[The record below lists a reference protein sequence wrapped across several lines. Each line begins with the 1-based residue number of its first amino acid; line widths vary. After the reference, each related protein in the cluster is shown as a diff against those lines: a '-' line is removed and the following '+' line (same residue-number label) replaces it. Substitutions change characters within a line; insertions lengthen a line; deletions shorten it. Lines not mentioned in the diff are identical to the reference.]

1 MKDID
6 DTVANAVTKIQ
17 ACWRGYQCRKKLQE
31 IYDWYKS
38 VVLEI
43 DGVETEYQQARNN
56 KLNILKRPSVVSKSV
71 DQNEENKTNSTR
83 SSIPEILEVDV
94 TSDTSS
100 QKCKSPSNEIDQQ
113 HLLDRKRDIV
123 MELFWVQQAIDSRRN
138 YLLLKNKIDS

>member
-6 DTVANAVTKIQ
+6 DIAANAVTKIQ

-43 DGVETEYQQARNN
+43 DGVETEYQQVRNN
-56 KLNILKRPSVVSKSV
+56 KLNILKRPSAVSKSV

-94 TSDTSS
+94 TSDTYST
-100 QKCKSPSNEIDQQ
+100 KCKSPNEIDQQ
-113 HLLDRKRDIV
+113 HLSDRKRDIV